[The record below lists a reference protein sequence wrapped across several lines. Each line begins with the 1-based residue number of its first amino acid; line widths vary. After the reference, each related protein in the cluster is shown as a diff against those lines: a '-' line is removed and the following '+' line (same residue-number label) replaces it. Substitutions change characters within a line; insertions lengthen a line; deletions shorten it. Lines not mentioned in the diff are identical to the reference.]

1 MLDKQEFDKFRYE
14 VLSDVS
20 QYPVHQDIGAVDI
33 AGYQS
38 HVLYDSDAES
48 LYVDKAGLNIPL
60 KNGPCALLNLNYE
73 QFNYILAT
81 NLAEQG
87 ILTEEQSYPY
97 ELSIPTVTVT
107 LDTEDFTDLG
117 MYPTSDAEENID
129 TIRYAIDVAGT
140 HLARGERLKALPPEQ
155 RVTAVLQELTKEMAA
170 NGLTLP
176 EIGKA
181 IQKGTK
187 VAIQEISAKNIEQKM
202 SR

>member
-14 VLSDVS
+14 VLSDAS
-20 QYPVHQDIGAVDI
+20 KYPVHQDIGAVDI

-38 HVLYDSDAES
+38 HVLYDSDTES
-48 LYVDKAGLNIPL
+48 LHVDKAGLDIPL
-60 KNGPCALLNLNYE
+60 KNGPCSLLNLEYE

-81 NLAEQG
+81 ALAEQKL
-87 ILTEEQSYPY
+87 ISEHQVYQY
-97 ELSIPTVTVT
+97 EPEIPTVKVA
-107 LDTEDFTDLG
+107 LDIDDFTDLG

-176 EIGKA
+176 EIDKA
-181 IQKGTK
+181 IQEGTK
-187 VAIQEISAKNIEQKM
+187 AAIQEISAKNIEQKM